1 MNVTGIIAEYNPFH
15 KGHQY
20 QISYVKNKLKADYI
34 VVVMS
39 GDFVQRGTPALL
51 PKHLRAEMALRGGAD
66 LVLELP
72 VQSSSSSAEFFAE
85 GAVSLLEGIGT
96 VTDLCFGSEEGQT
109 EGMLNAARIL
119 NEEPETYREY
129 LRQSLK
135 AGFSFPAARN
145 QALLQYA
152 SNASLSVSGKEIS
165 RLLSS
170 PNNIL
175 GIEYCR
181 ALLKKHS
188 SIKPVTLKR
197 KGAGYHEK
205 ELTSH
210 QAPSASAIRAFLEK
224 SPDCS
229 ALKEWLP
236 EGSLSLLQNAA
247 AADSFLTEK
256 DLDLLLH
263 YRLLTLTAE
272 QMMEFHDIS
281 SDLAQRVCRQLNK
294 YQGFSQF
301 SDLLKT
307 KEITRARIQ
316 RGLLHLLLG
325 VRTPAREVPFAH
337 VLGFRREASPLL
349 KEIKKRGTIPLLTKL
364 ASASDHLS
372 SEALAFLDV
381 NTRASNIYESM
392 LCKKERRAFVH
403 EYQKP
408 VVILDRRTC

>member
-1 MNVTGIIAEYNPFH
+1 M
-15 KGHQY
+15 
-20 QISYVKNKLKADYI
+20 
-34 VVVMS
+34 
-39 GDFVQRGTPALL
+39 
-51 PKHLRAEMALRGGAD
+51 
-66 LVLELP
+66 
-72 VQSSSSSAEFFAE
+72 
-85 GAVSLLEGIGT
+85 
-96 VTDLCFGSEEGQT
+96 C
-109 EGMLNAARIL
+109 
-119 NEEPETYREY
+119 
-129 LRQSLK
+129 
-135 AGFSFPAARN
+135 
-145 QALLQYA
+145 
-152 SNASLSVSGKEIS
+152 
-165 RLLSS
+165 
-170 PNNIL
+170 
-175 GIEYCR
+175 
-181 ALLKKHS
+181 
-188 SIKPVTLKR
+188 
-197 KGAGYHEK
+197 
-205 ELTSH
+205 
-210 QAPSASAIRAFLEK
+210 AFLEK